1 MKKVSLSELASVI
14 AGQSPDGKSYNKDG
28 NGIEFH
34 QGKKSFGVIFLNHS
48 GIWTTEPKKVA
59 EPGDIVMSVRA
70 PVGNVNFVT
79 SKISIGRGLAAI
91 RPNKNIDRNFLF
103 YFLRFMESRI
113 NGHDGATFNSINKT
127 EIEAIKIPIS
137 EIDHQRLIVSKLD
150 QAFEAI
156 DQAIGNSEKRI
167 ENLKEL
173 KMSISEKA
181 FKGELI

>member
-1 MKKVSLSELASVI
+1 
-14 AGQSPDGKSYNKDG
+14 
-28 NGIEFH
+28 
-34 QGKKSFGVIFLNHS
+34 
-48 GIWTTEPKKVA
+48 
-59 EPGDIVMSVRA
+59 
-70 PVGNVNFVT
+70 
-79 SKISIGRGLAAI
+79 
-91 RPNKNIDRNFLF
+91 
-103 YFLRFMESRI
+103 MESRI